1 MDDSQSNHVLHNVP
15 EDGLYSKVTAG
26 LHEGLVIYELGM
38 ASYMLRELLGIE
50 YFIGIATH
58 GTQAQFFDWMVK
70 TTGANLS
77 DWEPV
82 TLGLYECWTT
92 VRSDLLDSEN
102 PYSYSVWAHRP
113 EQDAVSSRL
122 VNVFAL
128 RHRAWN
134 LIEQER
140 EREFLC
146 AVERSWAVAE
156 WSRNNPGLEA
166 TPEVMKGRQARGFS
180 LSGKPKNAVS
190 RMELT
195 WPSSDLGSLLEQA
208 KEFSS
213 AGVTDILICES
224 GIGLRFDEV
233 GADVWQRMVMLDRRR
248 GQNGCLL
255 GLAQELGIA

>member
-1 MDDSQSNHVLHNVP
+1 MNDEQSDCVP
-15 EDGLYSKVTAG
+15 AEGLYSKVTAG
-26 LHEGLVIYELGM
+26 LHEGLVISDLGW

-92 VRSDLLDSEN
+92 LLDSEN

-134 LIEQER
+134 LIEQDR
-140 EREFLC
+140 EREFFC

-156 WSRNNPGLEA
+156 WSRKNPGLEA

-180 LSGKPKNAVS
+180 LSGKLQNAAS
-190 RMELT
+190 SMEMT
-195 WPSSDLGSLLEQA
+195 WPCSDLGALLEQA
-208 KEFSS
+208 KEFSRN
-213 AGVTDILICES
+213 GVTDILVCES

-233 GADVWQRMVMLDRRR
+233 STDIWQRMVMLDRRR

-255 GLAQELGIA
+255 DLAQELGIA